1 MAWRLYPLSAFLWSI
16 GVADLM
22 RHPDL
27 FRRTVRKQF
36 KIVRKRYRNAQKR
49 RRKAKDR
56 DFMTFRLLRI
66 GG

>member
-1 MAWRLYPLSAFLWSI
+1 
-16 GVADLM
+16 M

-49 RRKAKDR
+49 RRKAVAPVRVSDETRPEIPRRKV
-56 DFMTFRLLRI
+56 
-66 GG
+66 G